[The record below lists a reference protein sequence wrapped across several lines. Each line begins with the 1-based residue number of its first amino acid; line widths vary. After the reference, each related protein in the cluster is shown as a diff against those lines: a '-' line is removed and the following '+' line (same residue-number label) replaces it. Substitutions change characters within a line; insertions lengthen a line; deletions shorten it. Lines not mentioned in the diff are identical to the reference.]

1 MELNEI
7 RYFLTACDTLNFTR
21 AAEVCGV
28 TTPTLTRAIKKLEE
42 ELGGDL
48 FRRERKLTHLTD
60 LGRLMQRHLSEAQ
73 AATDAAQA
81 AAERYNTAET
91 RLKMGVISTIS
102 GIHLAGYLKLLRQQ
116 APELDIDIWESHC
129 ADVALALE
137 RGELDIA
144 IMTQPEYPD
153 SLRPTPLYKEPYLVA
168 FAPGHRY
175 GRMNAVPLKELEG
188 EDYVKRIHCEFPS
201 NFAKLGVA
209 RPYQAV
215 KVRYA
220 TEREDWVQ
228 TIVAAGLGMTLMP
241 KYLPLMEGIETR
253 PIIEPEVSRTVSV
266 VTRAGRKHSAPV
278 QKALEAARAMQ
289 WDQDGER
296 AA

>member
-1 MELNEI
+1 MELHEI
-7 RYFLTACDTLNFTR
+7 RYFLAACDTLNFTR
-21 AAEVCGV
+21 AAENCGV
-28 TTPTLTRAIKKLEE
+28 TTPTLTRGIKKLEE

-48 FRRERKLTHLTD
+48 FRRERRLTHLTD
-60 LGRLMQRHLSEAQ
+60 LGRLMHRHLAEAK

-81 AAERYNTAET
+81 AAERFNTAET

-102 GIHLAGYLKLLRQQ
+102 GIHLAGYLKLLRET
-116 APELDIDIWESHC
+116 APDLDIDIWESHC

-137 RGELDIA
+137 NGELDIA
-144 IMTQPEYPD
+144 IMTQPDYPD
-153 SLRPTPLYKEPYLVA
+153 SLRPTPLYQEPYLIA
-168 FAPGHRY
+168 FAPGHRFAK
-175 GRMNAVPLKELEG
+175 MNAIPLAEIEG

-201 NFAKLGVA
+201 NFAKLGIA
-209 RPYQAV
+209 APYKSV
-215 KVRYA
+215 RVRYA

-228 TIVAAGLGMTLMP
+228 TIVASGLGMTLMP

-266 VTRAGRKHSAPV
+266 VTRAGRKHTVPV

-289 WDQDGER
+289 WEE
-296 AA
+296 